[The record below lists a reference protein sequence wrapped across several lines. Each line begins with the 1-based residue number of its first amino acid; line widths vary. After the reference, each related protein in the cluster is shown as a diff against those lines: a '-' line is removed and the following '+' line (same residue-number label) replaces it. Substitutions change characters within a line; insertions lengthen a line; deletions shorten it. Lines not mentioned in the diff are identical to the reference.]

1 METYNQENHKHFTIN
16 FLCSLDRNI
25 KLQTQT
31 LVTLMVL
38 YADKFTTG
46 WCPDAET
53 TSLAADKVS
62 V

>member
-16 FLCSLDRNI
+16 FLCSLDHNI

-38 YADKFTTG
+38 YAEKFTTG
-46 WCPDAET
+46 
-53 TSLAADKVS
+53 
-62 V
+62 